1 MKNKNSVM
9 FKPFTMVHEGKGQFT
24 MFSPTNDPE
33 TVFIQ
38 FKGSC
43 GSMMENF
50 ITREVMTE
58 ALADLF
64 SKGYKEVS
72 T

>member
-1 MKNKNSVM
+1 M
-9 FKPFTMVHEGKGQFT
+9 FNPFTMVHEGKGQFVK
-24 MFSPTNDPE
+24 FSPTNNPD

-43 GSMMENF
+43 GSMMENY

-72 T
+72 I